1 MERHDSFCVLCRSRC
16 GARYLVE
23 GERLVGVEPWPEH
36 PTGGG
41 LCAKGRAA
49 PEMQAHP
56 QRLSRPLRRTTPR
69 GHADPKWQEVGWDEA
84 LDDIASR
91 LRTIRDAHGAQAVAF
106 ASASPGASGMSD
118 SLDWLERLIFAFG
131 SPNFLTGV
139 ELCNWHRDHNHAF
152 TFGTGIGMPDYA
164 NTDLVLLWG
173 FNPGNVWLAQAQALA
188 QARARG
194 AKLLVIDPARTRHA
208 QGADLWLQPRPGT
221 DAALALGLARE
232 LLHTHGCDEAFV
244 RQWTNAC
251 FLVRDDTG
259 RWLTAR
265 DLDPAGDDER
275 PVAWDDATRS
285 PVLLDTGD
293 TFAETLALRGHHVVR
308 GIACRTALECY
319 AQACEP
325 WTAQRVQQ
333 ATGIPVEQLQQAAG
347 LIAAS
352 QRISYFS
359 WTGIAQHANATQT
372 DRAIAL
378 LYALTGCVDAP
389 GGNLHLRRLPVNA
402 PNDRSLI
409 DPAQAALALG
419 LAQRPLGPP
428 AHGWALADDFQ
439 RAALEGVPYRVRA
452 LVSFGANLVLSQ
464 PDSARTAAA
473 LDALEFQVHCDL
485 FENPTSRHADY
496 LLPVRTP
503 WEREGLRIGFEIG
516 PRAVEQVQLRRALVP
531 PPPGNAARCD
541 LDIVFALA
549 TRLGLGALFFDGDIE
564 RAHDHVLAPIGLSVA
579 QLRALPAGVRV
590 PVQQVDRAYSA
601 RQADGRVAGFGTPS
615 RRIELHSD
623 QFARVGIAPVP
634 QWVAPASGA
643 DAGFPLTLSSA
654 KSGYFCQS
662 QHRALPSLRQREPE
676 PLARVHPVAAR
687 SHGIA
692 AGDWMD
698 VQTRLGSARYRAE
711 LDASLAEGTVLASF
725 GWWQGCDELG
735 LPARDPLAP
744 GHANPNAIVDATLLD
759 GPSGS
764 APLRSLPC
772 AIARVDHARDA
783 NDTND
788 ACGWD
793 GAINA
798 QARCTGW
805 PSSRVL
811 ELQVR
816 AADGRPLPD
825 YLPGQH
831 VRIAMRLPDGT
842 ECERCYSLVGAAVEP
857 GRRAYRIA
865 VGLSRKGG
873 LLSATLHRHF
883 GSDPGSSV
891 ALRLCRPAGRFLLP
905 GRPSRPVV
913 LLAAGVGVTP
923 FMALLEGW
931 AAEPASLRVPVL
943 LLHGSRSAGE
953 QPYAR
958 RLAHI
963 ARALPQLQVMALHS
977 EGATGASRGRVSAL
991 HVAARWIEQRASF
1004 HVCGPPDMARHT
1016 ITGLVARGVPRH
1028 DIFSEAFS
1036 LAPEAAPASS
1046 LGCHVHFTRSGTR
1059 AVWGASDTNLL
1070 ALAERVGVKLSGG
1083 CRVGQCET
1091 CRVGLRAGQVWHR
1104 GETPPL
1110 DEHEC
1115 LACMAVP
1122 VGDVE
1127 IDA

>member
-49 PEMQAHP
+49 PEMQSHP
-56 QRLSRPLRRTTPR
+56 RRLSRPLKRSTPR
-69 GHADPKWQEVGWDEA
+69 GDADPRWQEVGWDEA
-84 LDDIASR
+84 LDDIGER
-91 LRTIRDAHGAQAVAF
+91 LRAIRQAHGAHAVAF

-152 TFGTGIGMPDYA
+152 TFGSGIGMPDYGT
-164 NTDLVLLWG
+164 TDLVLLWG

-194 AKLLVIDPARTRHA
+194 ARLLVIDPVRTRHA
-208 QGADLWLQPRPGT
+208 QDADLWLQPRPGT

-232 LLHTHGCDEAFV
+232 LMHSSAWDEGFV

-265 DLDPAGDDER
+265 DLDPACADER
-275 PVAWDDATRS
+275 PVAWDEAARA
-285 PVLLDTGD
+285 PVSLDTGN
-293 TFAETLALRGHHVVR
+293 TFPETLALRGHHVLR

-325 WTAQRVQQ
+325 WTAQRVLQ
-333 ATGIPVEQLQQAAG
+333 ATGIPAEQLQRAAR
-347 LIAAS
+347 LLTTS

-389 GGNLHLRRLPVNA
+389 GGNRHLRRAPVNA
-402 PNDRSLI
+402 PNDRTLM

-452 LVSFGANLVLSQ
+452 LVGFGANLVLSQ

-485 FENPTSRHADY
+485 FENPTARHADY

-503 WEREGLRIGFEIG
+503 WEREGLRVGFEIG
-516 PRAVEQVQLRRALVP
+516 PRAVEQVQLRQALVP
-531 PPPGNAARCD
+531 PPPGNLARSD

-549 TRLGLGALFFDGDIE
+549 MRLGLGEWFFDGDID
-564 RAHDHVLAPIGLSVA
+564 RACDHVLAPIGLSMA
-579 QLRALPAGVRV
+579 RLRAVPAGVRV
-590 PVQQVDRAYSA
+590 PVPQVERAYSA
-601 RQADGRVAGFGTPS
+601 RLRDGRVTGFATPS
-615 RRIELHSD
+615 RRVELHSD
-623 QFARVGIAPVP
+623 QFARVGIAAVP
-634 QWVAPASGA
+634 QWVAPADGA

-676 PLARVHPVAAR
+676 PLARLHPDAAR
-687 SHGIA
+687 RHGIA
-692 AGDWMD
+692 AGDWME
-698 VQTRLGSARYRAE
+698 VHTRRGAARYRAE
-711 LDASLAEGTVLASF
+711 LDNSLAPGTVLASF

-735 LPARDPLAP
+735 LPSADPLAA

-772 AIARVDHARDA
+772 AIARVHDA
-783 NDTND
+783 NG
-788 ACGWD
+788 AGGWD
-793 GAINA
+793 GAIEA

-811 ELQVR
+811 ELELS
-816 AADGRPLPD
+816 AADGRRLPD

-831 VRIAMRLPDGT
+831 VRLSMEMADATR
-842 ECERCYSLVGAAVEP
+842 CERCYSLVGAAAVP
-857 GRRAYRIA
+857 GRHTYRIA
-865 VGLSRKGG
+865 VGLARHGG
-873 LLSATLHRHF
+873 LLSTAIHRLFRRDPASTL
-883 GSDPGSSV
+883 PV
-891 ALRLCRPAGRFLLP
+891 RLSRPAGRFLLP

-931 AAEPASLRVPVL
+931 AAEPSALRVPVL
-943 LLHGSRSAGE
+943 LLHGSRNAGE
-953 QPYAR
+953 QPYVR
-958 RLAHI
+958 RLAQI
-963 ARALPQLQVMALHS
+963 ALAMPQLQVVALHS
-977 EGATGASRGRVSAL
+977 EGAAGASCGRVSER
-991 HVAARWIEQRASF
+991 HVAERWIEQRASF
-1004 HVCGPPDMARHT
+1004 HVCGPPAMASET
-1016 ITGLVARGVPRH
+1016 MAGLLARGVPRH
-1028 DIFSEAFS
+1028 DIFSEAFT
-1036 LAPEAAPASS
+1036 LAPEALPSS
-1046 LGCHVHFTRSGTR
+1046 ALGRRVRFARSS
-1059 AVWGASDTNLL
+1059 AQAIWSASDTNLL
-1070 ALAERVGVKLSGG
+1070 ALAERLGVALSGG

-1091 CRVGLRAGQVWHR
+1091 CRVGLRAGRVWHR
-1104 GETPPL
+1104 GATPQL
-1110 DEHEC
+1110 GEHEC
-1115 LACMAVP
+1115 LACLAVP
-1122 VGDVE
+1122 VCDVE